1 MTCEAQS
8 QQKDGTHADC
18 KRDAVT
24 GLEIDGKTLC
34 KHHYA
39 FGMLEKKLKEIGS
52 LQIPET
58 IEKKEKFHCSGV
70 TKKGACGNM
79 IYEENGLCKSHE
91 KAKTKKEYK
100 ESSSDDDS
108 KEPKSSKEPKAKC
121 KGFTAK
127 GDECK
132 ISAAEGCDGLCKKHF
147 GKTSE
152 KPVKNIPK
160 TSSLSVD
167 ELLEE
172 AKKKIATTP
181 KLPSRDELEEESTV
195 AKDIN
200 PMANVEIPFEIPA

>member
-18 KRDAVT
+18 KRDAVK

-52 LQIPET
+52 LVIPENV
-58 IEKKEKFHCSGV
+58 EKKPKFDCSGV
-70 TKKGACGNM
+70 TKKGPCGNK

-91 KAKTKKEYK
+91 KAKAKKEAK
-100 ESSSDDDS
+100 EPSSDDGS
-108 KEPKSSKEPKAKC
+108 KEDKSSKEPKPKC

-132 ISAAEGCDGLCKKHF
+132 ISAAEGCDGMCKKHF
-147 GKTSE
+147 GKETENSI
-152 KPVKNIPK
+152 KDTPK
-160 TSSLSVD
+160 TSDLSVD
-167 ELLEE
+167 ELLAE
-172 AKKKIATTP
+172 AKKKIAKTP
-181 KLPSRDELEEESTV
+181 KLPSRDELEKSSAV
-195 AKDIN
+195 DNNIN

>member
-8 QQKDGTHADC
+8 HQKDGTHADC
-18 KRDAVT
+18 KRDAVK

-52 LQIPET
+52 LVIPET
-58 IEKKEKFHCSGV
+58 IEKKPKFDCSGT
-70 TKKGACGNM
+70 TKKGPCGNK

-91 KAKTKKEYK
+91 KAKAKKEAK
-100 ESSSDDDS
+100 ESSSDDGSKES
-108 KEPKSSKEPKAKC
+108 KEPKPKC

-132 ISAAEGCDGLCKKHF
+132 ISAAEGCDGMCKKHF
-147 GKTSE
+147 GKTTE
-152 KPVKNIPK
+152 KPVKNTPK

-181 KLPSRDELEEESTV
+181 KLPSREQLDESAV
-195 AKDIN
+195 AKNDN

>member
-18 KRDAVT
+18 KRDSVK

-52 LQIPET
+52 LVIPET
-58 IEKKEKFHCSGV
+58 VEKKERFHCSGV
-70 TKKGACGNM
+70 TKKGPCGNM

-91 KAKTKKEYK
+91 KAKAKKEAK
-100 ESSSDDDS
+100 ESSDGDS
-108 KEPKSSKEPKAKC
+108 KEVLVSKEPKAKC

-147 GKTSE
+147 GKTTE
-152 KPVKNIPK
+152 KPVKNTPK
-160 TSSLSVD
+160 SSDLSVD
-167 ELLEE
+167 ELLAE

-195 AKDIN
+195 AKNDN
-200 PMANVEIPFEIPA
+200 PFANIEIPA